1 MSIVYHGDIRNDPN
15 ADYLNRVAVGDKF
28 NSNIRII
35 QIIIGEKIWDKILA
49 RLSSI
54 EILQNL

>member
-15 ADYLNRVAVGDKF
+15 ADYLNRVAVGDNF

-35 QIIIGEKIWDKILA
+35 
-49 RLSSI
+49 
-54 EILQNL
+54 